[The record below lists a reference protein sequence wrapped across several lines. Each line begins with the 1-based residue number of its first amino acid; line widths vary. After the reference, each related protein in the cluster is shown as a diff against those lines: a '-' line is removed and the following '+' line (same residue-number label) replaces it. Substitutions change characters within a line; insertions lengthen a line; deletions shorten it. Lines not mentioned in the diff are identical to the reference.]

1 MRKILLFLISLVVGL
16 AVLGLVSSQIGIG
29 KIGQALSLFPNQ
41 GLILIVG
48 LVALIVLVGV
58 WRWKFILKTQGYN
71 LSFSKL
77 GPIWTAGYAIT
88 YLTPIAILGGEVF
101 MIYSLRKIFSLPW
114 EKSISSVFINRI
126 LDATIF
132 FPLLILGILIFPT
145 LTGFLPVAKVL
156 IIGGAMTA
164 LLGGLLAIFYFKSF
178 KKESV
183 LEWIFKFFGIK
194 REGIEANR
202 KGKLMFDTEEEV
214 IHFFGLKKKVMW
226 EGIGISVL
234 KYGLIFIKFWLL
246 IYFFG
251 GGTSILRTISIYGF
265 HNLAC
270 LVPIPAML
278 GSLEVAESLVFEGLG
293 LGANLGVAF
302 SFLLRGVNLLVCL
315 IGLIFLVKFG
325 AKIAK
330 TKILG
335 LVKKIISDRS
345 SLFLN

>member
-1 MRKILLFLISLVVGL
+1 MKKILLFLISLFIGL
-16 AVLGLVSSQIGIG
+16 AVLGLVSSQVGIE
-29 KIGQALSLFPNQ
+29 KISQALSLFPNY
-41 GLILIVG
+41 GLALVILLAV
-48 LVALIVLVGV
+48 LIALVGI
-58 WRWKFILKTQGYN
+58 WRWKFILKKQGYD
-71 LSFSKL
+71 LPFLKL
-77 GPIWTAGYAIT
+77 GPIWTAGFAIT
-88 YLTPIAILGGEVF
+88 FLTPIAILGGEVF
-101 MIYSLRKIFSLPW
+101 MIYSLRKLFSISW

-132 FPLLILGILIFPT
+132 FPLLLLGILIFPT

-156 IIGGAMTA
+156 IVGGAMTA
-164 LLGGLLAIFYFKSF
+164 LLGGLLAVFYFKSF

-183 LEWIFKFFGIK
+183 LKWIFKFFGIK
-194 REGIEANR
+194 PKSLESNR
-202 KGKLMFDTEEEV
+202 KGRLMFDTEKEV
-214 IHFFGLKKKVMW
+214 IRFFGLREGSMW
-226 EGIGISVL
+226 KGIGISVL
-234 KYGLIFIKFWLL
+234 KYSLFLVQFWFI

-302 SFLLRGVNLLVCL
+302 SFLVRGINLLICL
-315 IGLIFLVKFG
+315 VGFLFLIKFG

-330 TKILG
+330 IKILG
-335 LVKKIISDRS
+335 LIKKLISDRS